1 MLGLTLKA
9 RHLGRYKEL
18 LRLFYKHARSGPGR
32 DHERAEALTDDLERL
47 GPTFV
52 KLGQLLSTRSDL
64 LPPAYID
71 ALSRLQ
77 DDVEPF
83 PYELV
88 ERLVESELGV
98 RLNKAFRAFEREP
111 VAAASLAQTHRAT
124 LRDGTLVAVKVQR
137 PGVRRAFLEDLAAL
151 SEVAAFVDQHTE
163 VGRRYEFASTVEE
176 LRRNLLQELDYVHEA
191 RNLRRLSR
199 NLREFPRLVVPLPH
213 DDYSARRVLTMDFVS
228 GKNITSLS
236 PLRLAEVDGPA
247 LADELFRA
255 YLKQILVDGFFHA
268 DPHPGNVLLTEDG
281 RVALVDLGM
290 TAQLPPGLQEDLLEL
305 LLAVVDGRA
314 ETAADIAVSIGRK
327 REGFHEDTFRRE
339 VSRLVLEHKGATL
352 EQIDTGRVIL
362 DISRAS
368 RESGLRL
375 PSEMTMLGKTLL
387 NLDRAVWALDPRYDP
402 NAAIRSEALN
412 LVEAR
417 VKRSF
422 SQGAVFTGLIDVKK
436 FAEKLP
442 DRMGRILDVLGDN
455 RLELKVKAFDE
466 GMLIEGLQK
475 IANRIALGVVLGS
488 LIVGAALMMRVETS
502 FRVFGY
508 PGLAILLFL
517 AAAAGGVGLVVDIL
531 WYDESRPRKPR
542 FR

>member
-1 MLGLTLKA
+1 VLGLTLKA

-52 KLGQLLSTRSDL
+52 KLGQLLSTRIDL